1 MNSAP
6 AKSSRALWVMFALVA
21 LVAVGQLTRSW
32 HASLLDR
39 YEFRQLQTA
48 LSTHWMVEDGWQLA
62 YPTPLFG
69 PPWSIPMEFPT
80 YQVITATVHQ
90 ITGIPLEQA
99 GRLVSVL
106 MLLACL
112 PALHDLLALAGLAHS
127 RRLIVHALIL
137 TAPVYLFY
145 GRTFMIE
152 TTGLCLCV
160 WFLALLRRSL
170 AKPTVG
176 WIIITVIF
184 AVMAALTK
192 VTTFVVFGLPAA
204 ALCLAAWQRRTADGG
219 QNIRLAVA
227 AIAPALLS
235 LGAAWWWVR
244 FGDAV
249 KDSNPFSGFLTAR
262 ELQGWNFGSWTLRGD
277 WSFWL
282 HLQETISA
290 HNLTGAAFAVALL
303 CTLFASV
310 RARWSAG
317 IALIGFFSGPLVFA
331 NLYHL
336 HDYYYAAN
344 ALLLLTAAGII
355 IASVWDEPRLPRGFN
370 WLALAIVLIAQ
381 GNAYYRGY
389 ASHHRNPAPPPPAMA
404 DIIKAHV
411 PENGVVLIYGADWNP
426 LLPYYMQRR
435 TVMVPGERENEF
447 AVLEAVIDRLQTKPG
462 AVTPFA
468 AMVVHGAK
476 LRQDQRFIQSRAA
489 RFQLNPVPAASDTD
503 FDLYLPGTGA
513 TAPAVDD
520 ELAETALPGDTK
532 DLFTPPPMTVRSRYG
547 LSAATLDGR
556 AILNAHAPSELI
568 FEVPSTAG
576 ELIAMAGLQDA
587 AVAPGQP
594 VISDGITVD
603 ILQEFADGT
612 RRPLSSRFLDPARN
626 ADDRGPQPIHV
637 ALPRPFAGR
646 LILRL
651 GNGPAGNPANDW
663 AYWASV
669 EIR

>member
-1 MNSAP
+1 
-6 AKSSRALWVMFALVA
+6 MFALVA
-21 LVAVGQLTRSW
+21 LVAFGQLTRSW

-48 LSTHWMVEDGWQLA
+48 LSTYWIAQDGWQLA

-90 ITGIPLEQA
+90 MTDLPLEQA

-127 RRLIVHALIL
+127 RRLIVHALVL

-145 GRTFMIE
+145 GRAFMIE
-152 TTGLCLCV
+152 TTALCLSV
-160 WFLALLRRSL
+160 WFLALLRRAL

-176 WIIITVIF
+176 WIFATVIF

-192 VTTFVVFGLPAA
+192 VTTFMVFGLPAA
-204 ALCLAAWQRRTADGG
+204 ALCLAAWRRRTADAG

-244 FGDAV
+244 FGDTV

-303 CTLFASV
+303 CTPLASV
-310 RARWSAG
+310 RARWIAG
-317 IALIGFFSGPLVFA
+317 IALIGFCSGPLVFA

-404 DIIKAHV
+404 EVVRTRV
-411 PENGVVLIYGADWNP
+411 PEDGVVLIYGADWNP

-447 AVLEAVIDRLQTKPG
+447 AVLEDVIDRLQTKPG
-462 AVTPFA
+462 SGTPFA
-468 AMVVHGAK
+468 AMVVHGSK
-476 LRQDQRFIQSRAA
+476 LRQDQRFIQNRAA
-489 RFQLNPVPAASDTD
+489 RFQLSPVPAASDTD

-520 ELAETALPGDTK
+520 GLAATELPGDTK
-532 DLFTPPPMTVRSRYG
+532 GLFTPQPITVRSRYG
-547 LSAATLDGR
+547 LSVATLDGR

-576 ELIAMAGLQDA
+576 ELIAVAGLQDA

-594 VISDGITVD
+594 VISDGISVD
-603 ILQEFADGT
+603 ILQELADGT
-612 RRPLSSRFLDPARN
+612 RRPLFSRFLDPARN
-626 ADDRGPQPIHV
+626 PDDRGPQPIHV

-651 GNGPAGNPANDW
+651 GNGPTGNPANDW
-663 AYWASV
+663 AYWASA